1 MLQDLIPFPSCHKVD
16 TGLNE
21 LSDHRRIAV
30 LSIETNQS
38 CLWSESEVPQVGCD
52 GLERRS
58 QFTAIILLTA
68 GVK

>member
-1 MLQDLIPFPSCHKVD
+1 MSQRTLDLRMLQDLIPFPSCHKVD

-38 CLWSESEVPQVGCD
+38 CLWSESEMP
-52 GLERRS
+52 
-58 QFTAIILLTA
+58 
-68 GVK
+68 K